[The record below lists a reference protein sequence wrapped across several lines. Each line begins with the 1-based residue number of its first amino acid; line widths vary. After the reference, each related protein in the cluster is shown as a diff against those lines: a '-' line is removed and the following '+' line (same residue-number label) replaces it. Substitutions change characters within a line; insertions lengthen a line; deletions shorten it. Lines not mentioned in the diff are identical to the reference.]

1 MSGTEANLRRGLHAY
16 RGMRINGQRV
26 ANVVIPARV
35 ERDVEAIDMINS
47 SLSGGYDDDRY

>member
-1 MSGTEANLRRGLHAY
+1 
-16 RGMRINGQRV
+16 
-26 ANVVIPARV
+26 V